1 MTQRFTITL
10 SDNIVNIINNVEM
23 GNTKAE
29 KLKNIIL
36 SWLAE
41 KSLISSSAK
50 KKLGLR

>member
-1 MTQRFTITL
+1 MTKRFTITL
-10 SDNIVNIINNVEM
+10 SDNIMKIIDKVEM
-23 GNTKAE
+23 GNTKTE

-50 KKLGLR
+50 KKLGLK